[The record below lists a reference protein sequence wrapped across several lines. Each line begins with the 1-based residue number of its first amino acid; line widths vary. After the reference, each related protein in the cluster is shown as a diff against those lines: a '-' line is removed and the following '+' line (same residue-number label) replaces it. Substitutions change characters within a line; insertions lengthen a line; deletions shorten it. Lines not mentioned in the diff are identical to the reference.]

1 MSSGLRSFANTNARL
16 KPTVGDTKTN
26 ALSTDHMGWLLC
38 DGRPLSITDYA
49 HLFSVIGYSF
59 TPAPGGGPTF
69 NLPYPQGRVPGFVGQ
84 AEVPDV
90 SSNTWI
96 LGDISGEETHH
107 LLLSEVPAHN
117 HNDISGSP
125 GVTSTDDGVT
135 SSYTH
140 NHGGLTGV
148 SGEHIHGITDPT
160 HSHSYENQ
168 PNSHQ
173 VAVSATTT
181 GTADDV
187 NVNQTTGSS
196 STGITINS
204 AGAHAHTISNDTH
217 THTIA
222 SNGGDQRYNNI
233 QPTIWIG
240 NLFIY
245 GGRPWVGTPYARAL
259 TFPAVTNNYPPQ
271 GPTINLY

>member
-117 HNDISGSP
+117 HNFSTGSP
-125 GVTSTDDGVT
+125 GANTTANGFTDVSGN
-135 SSYTH
+135 H
-140 NHGGLTGV
+140 NHGGNTG
-148 SGEHIHGITDPT
+148 
-160 HSHSYENQ
+160 
-168 PNSHQ
+168 
-173 VAVSATTT
+173 SAGFDTNTT
-181 GTADDV
+181 GG
-187 NVNQTTGSS
+187 GSS
-196 STGITINS
+196 
-204 AGAHAHTISNDTH
+204 GAVADNIGNHSHTISTDGAH
-217 THTIA
+217 SHRIA
-222 SNGGDQRYNNI
+222 SNGGDQRHNNI

>member
-1 MSSGLRSFANTNARL
+1 
-16 KPTVGDTKTN
+16 
-26 ALSTDHMGWLLC
+26 MGWLLC
-38 DGRPLSITDYA
+38 DGRLLNTSDYA
-49 HLFSVIGYSF
+49 HLFNVIGYSF
-59 TPAPGGGPTF
+59 GGSGSSF

-168 PNSHQ
+168 SDSHE
-173 VAVSATTT
+173 VAVSLTTT
-181 GTADDV
+181 DTADNV
-187 NVNQTTGSS
+187 NVGQTTGSS
-196 STGITINS
+196 TTGITINL
-204 AGAHAHTISNDTH
+204 AGAHNHTIANDTH

-222 SNGGDQRYNNI
+222 SNGNDQRHNNI

-259 TFPAVTNNYPPQ
+259 QGANPTPDSNNYPPQ